1 METRKYARIFL
12 NIVIPILTFYL
23 ICGWGPRFL
32 LFFMPFVIGWIVAFI
47 ANPLVR
53 FLEKKLRIVRKH
65 SSILLIVVVLALVI
79 SGIYFLTGWC
89 FKEGVEF
96 AKALPALYES
106 VRGEVTAAYTSIER
120 LVSFLPADMEQSFE
134 TMMDSLGGQIGEFLQ
149 EIATSAGSV
158 VARKIPDVL
167 VNLIVVLLSSYLFLA
182 EHDKLTERVSGVLP
196 DSVKR
201 YGSFLKKDIRAVIGG
216 YFMAQ
221 FKIMFVIGLVLFVG
235 LLFLG
240 VHYSIFL
247 AIGIA
252 VLDFLPMF
260 GTGTVL
266 IPWAVIKLF
275 GGEYA
280 YGAGLAFLYV
290 LTQAVRQVIQPKIV
304 GDSLGL
310 PPLTTL
316 FFLYLGYKF
325 RGIAGMIL
333 AVPVGL
339 IFIKF
344 YEYGAFDSFFSN
356 IKLLCEEIQK
366 LRKDGQEEHK

>member
-1 METRKYARIFL
+1 MEARKYVRILL
-12 NIVIPILTFYL
+12 NIVIPILTLYL
-23 ICGWGPRFL
+23 ICWWGPRLL

-65 SSILLIVVVLALVI
+65 SSILLIIVVLALVI

-89 FKEGVEF
+89 FQEGVEF
-96 AKALPALYES
+96 AKALPVLYES

-182 EHDKLTERVSGVLP
+182 EHDKLMERVAGFLP